1 MGRLTKRDEE
11 EFVMCPVEDCEAES
25 CGWSC
30 SHERE
35 VWDKLAE
42 YEDLEEQV
50 LKSTGTDLASMVGE
64 FMHYY
69 NLKKENRLL
78 ELPCKVEDAPAVE
91 AKPVVHGEWIDT
103 QPEYH
108 NGYRNSAHRCSNCS
122 DYYTTEPEDLF
133 FCPRCGADMRKK
145 VEHGKID

>member
-1 MGRLTKRDEE
+1 MGRLTSHFDYCELFSCPQRNPELAKVNQCNFFNTTSRDK
-11 EFVMCPVEDCEAES
+11 C
-25 CGWSC
+25 
-30 SHERE
+30 HEKA
-35 VWDKLAE
+35 VYDKLRE

-91 AKPVVHGEWIDT
+91 AKPVVHCKDCEHWGMGIAGET
-103 QPEYH
+103 EYIKCCEYGKYMVGE
-108 NGYRNSAHRCSNCS
+108 NGYCV
-122 DYYTTEPEDLF
+122 YGE
-133 FCPRCGADMRKK
+133 K
-145 VEHGKID
+145 VQDEK

>member
-1 MGRLTKRDEE
+1 MGRLTERNGLLVKSKLSG
-11 EFVMCPVEDCEAES
+11 EFGTQTILQA
-25 CGWSC
+25 
-30 SHERE
+30 
-35 VWDKLAE
+35 LAE

-91 AKPVVHGEWIDT
+91 AKPVVHGEWIFGKSHGEFVEAECSHCKGLLLVKWYD
-103 QPEYH
+103 EIDK
-108 NGYRNSAHRCSNCS
+108 YR
-122 DYYTTEPEDLF
+122 
-133 FCPRCGADMRKK
+133 FCPNCGSDMRKK
-145 VEHGKID
+145 VQE